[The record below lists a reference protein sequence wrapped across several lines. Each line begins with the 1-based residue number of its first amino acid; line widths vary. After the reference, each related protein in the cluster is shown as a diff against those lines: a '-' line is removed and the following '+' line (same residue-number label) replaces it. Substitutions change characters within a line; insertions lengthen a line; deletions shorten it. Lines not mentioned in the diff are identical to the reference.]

1 LIRHAAML
9 AMPQIAQRNPEETF
23 NSDQHLHLL
32 LELALGGELY
42 ATYNKRNL
50 WGQDR
55 MTMMTMMTG

>member
-1 LIRHAAML
+1 ML